1 MPPPCA
7 SSSCAGNHR
16 GSTIR
21 PIVPDTDDEPLR
33 CVMKNRPSSLVAG
46 LTTGKPLP
54 TPCSAPAYRHT
65 GLTSRRSAEGK
76 KRGGGVFGTLRPAS
90 FRGHRG
96 KDLASPA
103 TQLPSSLAHGWQFPY
118 AAHLCP
124 YKGPAGW
131 PGPDKTSTT
140 DSCWASWTSHLE
152 AIPLLGRITAH
163 FSYLPAAT
171 LPEPVA

>member
-33 CVMKNRPSSLVAG
+33 RVMKNRPSSLVAG
-46 LTTGKPLP
+46 LTAKPQVSKRSL
-54 TPCSAPAYRHT
+54 
-65 GLTSRRSAEGK
+65 LSAEGK

-90 FRGHRG
+90 FRRHRG

-103 TQLPSSLAHGWQFPY
+103 TQLPSNLAHGWQFPY

-131 PGPDKTSTT
+131 PGPNKTSTT